1 MPHSSDASKASKR
14 EADALLSW
22 SYLRRFWHRTLR
34 SRPAYS
40 SSHLSS
46 SDGRSVVGRKAGLS
60 ASECCCLEPA
70 LTWLKLHHLA
80 ICRMDANLLD
90 QTLTCCGLV
99 DNISRSR
106 VDAEAA
112 WSTRPARSMIK
123 WSCLAQRCI
132 HKWNSVS
139 SPY

>member
-1 MPHSSDASKASKR
+1 M
-14 EADALLSW
+14 
-22 SYLRRFWHRTLR
+22 
-34 SRPAYS
+34 
-40 SSHLSS
+40 
-46 SDGRSVVGRKAGLS
+46 GRKAGLS

-99 DNISRSR
+99 DNIPGSR

-112 WSTRPARSMIK
+112 WSTRLCGK
-123 WSCLAQRCI
+123 YNKVVLSC
-132 HKWNSVS
+132 STMYS
-139 SPY
+139 